1 MTVDTQVTEHLID
14 EQTPLLA
21 DNEVQTKHNAVY
33 NRFTKTQKR
42 TILFL
47 IALAGLSPL
56 FISGS
61 FIPSIPQIA
70 KDLGTTGAIV
80 NIAVSLSIITNALG
94 SLLWASYSSYYGR
107 KPIYL
112 LTLSVQ
118 CLGSLGVASARSVP
132 TLLAWRIVQAF
143 GSSSGLSVGM
153 GVIGDIYKI
162 EERGTASGVFFAAV
176 LLGPALAPLVGG
188 ITAHYYSW
196 RIMQLGLSLF
206 ALICLILTIFLQPET
221 SQPGARGIDKAREKG
236 EKDGLV
242 YLNPFKSLWLLRS
255 PNIALPALEGAF
267 VLISDYTL
275 IVPIAYTIGKKYDI
289 TNEAI
294 VGALCIPLGLG
305 NCIGAPLSGML
316 SDRILIAAR
325 NKRGGAW
332 VPEDRLRA
340 SLIGAAL
347 FVPCSILFEGI
358 ILHFVDG
365 NVGLVLIC
373 ICFFFNG
380 LGVDFVLSP
389 LSAYNVDI
397 LHDRS
402 AEVIAASMAFRSML
416 ISGSVVLILPAIE
429 TFGVLATNTAIA
441 VLCWI
446 GFTFTLSTIKYGDRM
461 RAWVDL
467 GFSTVENN

>member
-1 MTVDTQVTEHLID
+1 MTTSTQIAGDSVD

-21 DNEVQTKHNAVY
+21 DSEVQQKHDAVY
-33 NRFTKTQKR
+33 SRFTKAQKR
-42 TILFL
+42 TILAL

-70 KDLGTTGAIV
+70 KDLKTTGAVV

-112 LTLSVQ
+112 LTLAVQ
-118 CLGSLGVASARSVP
+118 CIGSVGVASAWNVP

-196 RIMQLGLSLF
+196 RIMQLGLALF
-206 ALICLILTIFLQPET
+206 AFTCLVLTVFLQPET
-221 SQPGARGIDKAREKG
+221 SQPGARGIDKARAKG
-236 EKDGLV
+236 ESDRLV
-242 YLNPFKSLWLLRS
+242 FLNPLRSLWLLRS

-275 IVPIAYTIGKKYDI
+275 IVPIAYTIGQKYDI

-325 NKRGGAW
+325 KKRGGGW

-347 FVPCSILFEGI
+347 FVPLSVLFEGI

-365 NVGLVLIC
+365 TVGLVLIGF
-373 ICFFFNG
+373 CFFFNG

-416 ISGSVVLILPAIE
+416 LSGSVILILPAINK
-429 TFGVLATNTAIA
+429 FGVLATNSAVAI
-441 VLCWI
+441 LCWI

-467 GFSTVENN
+467 GFSTAENN